1 MAGQGARPDGTGCSG
16 SHIWTNQDRGNP
28 QKPVGGGDFLPFDA
42 SHLLCFHFPHR
53 CFFSRRFRGRNERRL
68 PPMMRAFLWRF
79 RPIDAARGG
88 RRWLDNA
95 CWMSCPNKSN
105 WMLGSA
111 CRADSGADVTTEAGS
126 VAGSS
131 KKKKTQMVFISL
143 SVSL

>member
-1 MAGQGARPDGTGCSG
+1 
-16 SHIWTNQDRGNP
+16 
-28 QKPVGGGDFLPFDA
+28 
-42 SHLLCFHFPHR
+42 
-53 CFFSRRFRGRNERRL
+53 
-68 PPMMRAFLWRF
+68 MMRAFLWRF

-131 KKKKTQMVFISL
+131 KKKDPNGFYFTLRVLIDRWSRAAMMK
-143 SVSL
+143 